1 MTFFKNIFSYWL
13 DLVREIRI
21 WYIFR
26 KTAYENVEMLN
37 TDNSLRVDWLGRI
50 YGVVNLPEEVQTA
63 AQQVQEAY
71 VLQNITTYGDVMT
84 KIGLADIVYPEIERV
99 GAGSY
104 LVVLWPVFEAFNI
117 WSILGNIIRTGFFIA
132 ALLIFIG
139 AMNNNSEYMI
149 SFLSATWEGVAS
161 LF

>member
-84 KIGLADIVYPEIERV
+84 KIGLADIVYPERV